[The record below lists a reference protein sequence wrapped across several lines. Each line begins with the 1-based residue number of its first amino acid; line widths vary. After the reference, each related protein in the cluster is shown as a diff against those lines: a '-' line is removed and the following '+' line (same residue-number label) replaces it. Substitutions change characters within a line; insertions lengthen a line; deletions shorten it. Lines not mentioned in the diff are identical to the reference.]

1 MKALLSRFVC
11 VFAAT
16 LVLASAVNAQPP
28 RPRPQRVDPLTS
40 SIQGRVTT
48 SDTGAPIRGAEVR
61 LSMDGRFS
69 RLVTTNGE
77 GRFELRNLPAG
88 EYRLTVSKAGFITLE
103 YGQRRPFEAAAT
115 IPLGEG
121 QSATGNV
128 ALIRGGAIFG
138 RVLDEFGDP
147 SVGTRVQILRNRA
160 EGGGRRLLP
169 VGMADQTDDT
179 GAFRIYG
186 LPPGEYYVA
195 ASTGLIDA
203 VKRDPPVY
211 YPGTVSFAEAQPI
224 TLGAGAE
231 ASADFQISDVVR
243 AATVSG
249 VVLTSSGAPAPGAMI
264 NLLSNTVS
272 ATPGAQGI
280 PMLHGDAGPD
290 GTFSIQNVPP
300 GPYTISVQLQMQ
312 PLDAGFIAAARDATR
327 GAGGPP
333 PPEVPVSG
341 TFSVPNAALR
351 EQMLDRMPETASM
364 PLVVTSEG
372 VSGITLST
380 RRGGRVTGIIVAD
393 TGVTRALPTGV
404 VVRLRSLGPGNM
416 QMTMNGG
423 SDTGNFQLVGTSGP
437 SRLEVDGVPD
447 GWAVKAMLL
456 DGEDVTDA
464 PFDLSGRTGSLRV
477 VMTDRITSLSGTVQ
491 SDRNRRDHNVIAF
504 PDDPAKWASPS
515 RFVRTIRADAD
526 GRFQIRGLPPGE
538 RYFVA
543 ALDYL
548 EAGEESDRQL
558 LNRLRSR
565 ASSVTLGDG
574 EQRSIQLDVT
584 SR

>member
-1 MKALLSRFVC
+1 MNLAGRLLLLSLMMMVGL
-11 VFAAT
+11 ADA
-16 LVLASAVNAQPP
+16 VLAQAP
-28 RPRPQRVDPLTS
+28 RARSQRVDPLTS
-40 SIQGRVTT
+40 SISGLVTT
-48 SDTGAPIRGAEVR
+48 DTGAPVRGAEVR
-61 LSMDGRFS
+61 LAMDGRFS

-88 EYRLTVSKAGFITLE
+88 EYRLTVSKTGFITLE
-103 YGQRRPFEAAAT
+103 YGQQRPFETAST
-115 IPLGEG
+115 ITLGEG

-128 ALIRGGAIFG
+128 ALLRGGAIFG

-147 SVGTRVQILRNRA
+147 SVGTRVQVLRNRA
-160 EGGGRRLLP
+160 ESGGRRLLP

-203 VKRDPPVY
+203 IKRDPPVY
-211 YPGTVSFAEAQPI
+211 YPGTMSFAEAQPI

-231 ASADFQISDVVR
+231 ASADFQIIDVAR

-249 VVLTSSGAPAPGAMI
+249 VVLTSSGAPAPGAMV

-280 PMLHGDAGPD
+280 AMLHADAGPD
-290 GTFSIQNVPP
+290 GTFSIHNVPP
-300 GPYTISVQLQMQ
+300 GPYTITAQLQME
-312 PLDAGFIAAARDATR
+312 PFDAGSIAAARDATR

-341 TFSVPNAALR
+341 TFSVSNAALR
-351 EQMLDRMPETASM
+351 EQMLNRLPETASM
-364 PLVVTSEG
+364 QLAVTSEG
-372 VSGITLST
+372 VSGVTLST
-380 RRGGRVTGIIVAD
+380 RRGGRVNGRIVAD
-393 TGVTRALPTGV
+393 TGVARQLPRGLQVALQ
-404 VVRLRSLGPGNM
+404 SSGPGNM
-416 QMTMNGG
+416 QMNGG
-423 SDTGNFQLVGTSGP
+423 TDTDFQLAGMGGP
-437 SRLEVDGVPD
+437 SRVEVKGVPD
-447 GWAVKAMLL
+447 DWMVKAVLL

-464 PFDLSGRTGSLRV
+464 PFDLSGRTGTLRV

-504 PDDPAKWASPS
+504 PDDSTKWASPS

-548 EAGEESDRQL
+548 EAGEEQDRQL

-574 EQRSIQLDVT
+574 EQRSIQIDLT

>member
-1 MKALLSRFVC
+1 MNLVGRLLLLSLMMMIGL
-11 VFAAT
+11 ADA
-16 LVLASAVNAQPP
+16 VLAQAP
-28 RPRPQRVDPLTS
+28 RGRSQRVDPLTS
-40 SIQGRVTT
+40 SISGLVTT
-48 SDTGAPIRGAEVR
+48 ADTGAPVRGAEVR
-61 LSMDGRFS
+61 LAMDGRFS

-88 EYRLTVSKAGFITLE
+88 EYRLTVSKTGFITIE
-103 YGQRRPFEAAAT
+103 YGQQRPFERAAT
-115 IPLGEG
+115 ITLGEG

-128 ALIRGGAIFG
+128 ALLRGGAIFG
-138 RVLDEFGDP
+138 RVLDEFGEP
-147 SVGTRVQILRNRA
+147 SVGTRVQVLRNRA
-160 EGGGRRLLP
+160 ESGGRRLLQ
-169 VGMADQTDDT
+169 VGMGDQTDDT

-203 VKRDPPVY
+203 IKRDPPVY
-211 YPGTVSFAEAQPI
+211 YPGTMSFAEALPI
-224 TLGAGAE
+224 TVGAGTE
-231 ASADFQISDVVR
+231 ASADFQISDVAR

-249 VVLTSSGAPAPGAMI
+249 VVLTSSGAPAPGAMV
-264 NLLSNTVS
+264 NLSSNTVS

-280 PMLHGDAGPD
+280 AVLHADAGSD

-300 GPYTISVQLQMQ
+300 GPYTISAQLQMQ
-312 PLDAGFIAAARDATR
+312 PFDAGFVAGTRDAT
-327 GAGGPP
+327 
-333 PPEVPVSG
+333 
-341 TFSVPNAALR
+341 SVPNAPLR
-351 EQMLDRMPETASM
+351 EQMLNRLPETASM
-364 PLVVTSEG
+364 QLVVTSEG
-372 VSGITLST
+372 VSGVTLST
-380 RRGGRVTGIIVAD
+380 RRGGRVTGRFVAD
-393 TGVTRALPTGV
+393 TGVTRALPTGL
-404 VVRLRSLGPGNM
+404 VVRLRSSGPGNM

-423 SDTGNFQLVGTSGP
+423 NDTGDFQLAGISGAT
-437 SRLEVDGVPD
+437 RLEVDGVPD
-447 GWAVKAMLL
+447 GWAIKAILL

-504 PDDPAKWASPS
+504 PDDSTKWASPS

-526 GRFQIRGLPPGE
+526 GRFQFRGLPPGE

-548 EAGEESDRQL
+548 EAGEEQDRQL

-574 EQRSIQLDVT
+574 EQRSIQIDLT

>member
-1 MKALLSRFVC
+1 MNLVGRLLLLSLMMMIGL
-11 VFAAT
+11 ADA
-16 LVLASAVNAQPP
+16 VLAQAP
-28 RPRPQRVDPLTS
+28 RGRSQRVDPLTS
-40 SIQGRVTT
+40 SISGLVTT
-48 SDTGAPIRGAEVR
+48 ADTGAPVRGAEVR
-61 LSMDGRFS
+61 LAMDGRFS

-88 EYRLTVSKAGFITLE
+88 EYRLTVSKTGFITIE
-103 YGQRRPFEAAAT
+103 YGQQRPFERAAT
-115 IPLGEG
+115 ITLGEG

-128 ALIRGGAIFG
+128 ALLRGGAIFG
-138 RVLDEFGDP
+138 RVLDEFGEP
-147 SVGTRVQILRNRA
+147 SVGTRVQVLRNRA
-160 EGGGRRLLP
+160 ESGGRRLLQ
-169 VGMADQTDDT
+169 VGMGDQTDDT

-203 VKRDPPVY
+203 IKRDPPVY
-211 YPGTVSFAEAQPI
+211 YPGTMSFAEALPI
-224 TLGAGAE
+224 TVGAGTD
-231 ASADFQISDVVR
+231 ASADFQISDVAR

-249 VVLTSSGAPAPGAMI
+249 VVLTSSGAPAPGAMV
-264 NLLSNTVS
+264 NLSSNTVS

-280 PMLHGDAGPD
+280 AVLHADAGPD

-300 GPYTISVQLQMQ
+300 GPYTISAQLPMQ
-312 PLDAGFIAAARDATR
+312 PFDAGFVAGTRDAT
-327 GAGGPP
+327 
-333 PPEVPVSG
+333 
-341 TFSVPNAALR
+341 SVPNAPLR
-351 EQMLDRMPETASM
+351 EQMLNRLPETASM
-364 PLVVTSEG
+364 QLVVTSEG
-372 VSGITLST
+372 VSGVTLST
-380 RRGGRVTGIIVAD
+380 RRGGRVTGRFVAD
-393 TGVTRALPTGV
+393 AGVTRALPTGL
-404 VVRLRSLGPGNM
+404 VVRLRSSGPG
-416 QMTMNGG
+416 MTMNGG
-423 SDTGNFQLVGTSGP
+423 NDTGDFQLAGISGAT
-437 SRLEVDGVPD
+437 RLEVDGVPD
-447 GWAVKAMLL
+447 GWAIKAILL

-504 PDDPAKWASPS
+504 PDDSTKWASPS

-526 GRFQIRGLPPGE
+526 GRFQFRGLPPGE

-548 EAGEESDRQL
+548 EAGEEQDRQL

-574 EQRSIQLDVT
+574 EQRSIQIDLT

>member
-1 MKALLSRFVC
+1 MRALLWRFVC

-16 LVLASAVNAQPP
+16 IVLASTVHAQPG
-28 RPRPQRVDPLTS
+28 RTRPQRVDPLTS

-88 EYRLTVSKAGFITLE
+88 EYRLTVSKAGFTTLE
-103 YGQRRPFEAAAT
+103 YGQRRPFETAST
-115 IPLGEG
+115 ITLGEG

-147 SVGTRVQILRNRA
+147 SVGTRVQVLRNRA
-160 EGGGRRLLP
+160 ESGGRRLLP

-186 LPPGEYYVA
+186 LPPGEYYIA

-203 VKRDPPVY
+203 IKRDPPVY
-211 YPGTVSFAEAQPI
+211 YPGTMSFAEAQPI

-231 ASADFQISDVVR
+231 ASADFQISDVAR

-249 VVLTSSGAPAPGAMI
+249 VVLSSSGAPAPGAMV
-264 NLLSNTVS
+264 NLSSNTVS
-272 ATPGAQGI
+272 ATPGAQAI
-280 PMLHGDAGPD
+280 PMLHADAGPD

-300 GPYTISVQLQMQ
+300 GPYTISAQLQMQ
-312 PLDAGFIAAARDATR
+312 SFDAGFVAGARDAT
-327 GAGGPP
+327 
-333 PPEVPVSG
+333 
-341 TFSVPNAALR
+341 SVPNASLR
-351 EQMLDRMPETASM
+351 EQMLNRLPETASM

-372 VSGITLST
+372 VSGVTLST
-380 RRGGRVTGIIVAD
+380 RRGGRVTGRFVAD
-393 TGVTRALPTGV
+393 TGVTRALPAGLI
-404 VVRLRSLGPGNM
+404 VRLRSSGLGNM

-423 SDTGNFQLVGTSGP
+423 NDTGDFQLAGISGP
-437 SRLEVDGVPD
+437 TRLEVDGVPD
-447 GWAVKAMLL
+447 GWGIKAILL

-504 PDDPAKWASPS
+504 PDDPTKWASPS

-548 EAGEESDRQL
+548 EAGEEQDRQL

>member
-1 MKALLSRFVC
+1 MKALLWRFVC
-11 VFAAT
+11 GFAAT
-16 LVLASAVNAQPP
+16 LALASAVNAQPG
-28 RPRPQRVDPLTS
+28 RTRPQRVDPLTS

-48 SDTGAPIRGAEVR
+48 SDTGGPIRGAEVR
-61 LSMDGRFS
+61 LSIDGRFS
-69 RLVTTNGE
+69 RLVTTDGE

-103 YGQRRPFEAAAT
+103 YGQRRPFEAAST
-115 IPLGEG
+115 ITLGEG

-128 ALIRGGAIFG
+128 ALLRGGAIFG

-160 EGGGRRLLP
+160 ESGGRRLLP

-186 LPPGEYYVA
+186 LPPGEYFVA

-203 VKRDPPVY
+203 IKRDPPVY
-211 YPGTVSFAEAQPI
+211 YPGTMSFAEAQPI
-224 TLGAGAE
+224 SLGAGAE
-231 ASADFQISDVVR
+231 ASADFQISDVAR

-249 VVLTSSGAPAPGAMI
+249 VVLTSSGAPASGAMI
-264 NLLSNTVS
+264 NLSSNIVS

-280 PMLHGDAGPD
+280 PTLHADAGPD

-300 GPYTISVQLQMQ
+300 GPYTLNVQLQMQ
-312 PLDAGFIAAARDATR
+312 PFDAGVIAGARDATR
-327 GAGGPP
+327 
-333 PPEVPVSG
+333 
-341 TFSVPNAALR
+341 VPNASLR
-351 EQMLDRMPETASM
+351 EQMLNLMPEMASL

-380 RRGGRVTGIIVAD
+380 RRGGRVTGRVVAD
-393 TGVTRALPTGV
+393 TGVTRALPAGLI
-404 VVRLRSLGPGNM
+404 VRLRSGGPGNM

-423 SDTGNFQLVGTSGP
+423 NDTGDFQLAGSSGP
-437 SRLEVDGVPD
+437 TRFEVDGVPD
-447 GWAVKAMLL
+447 GWAIKAILL

-504 PDDPAKWASPS
+504 PDDPTKWASPS

-548 EAGEESDRQL
+548 EAGEEQDRQL

-565 ASSVTLGDG
+565 ASSVTLGEG
-574 EQRSIQLDVT
+574 EQRSIQLDLT

>member
-1 MKALLSRFVC
+1 MNLVGRLLLLSLMMMIGL
-11 VFAAT
+11 ADA
-16 LVLASAVNAQPP
+16 VLAQAP
-28 RPRPQRVDPLTS
+28 RGRSQRVDPLTS
-40 SIQGRVTT
+40 SISGLVTT
-48 SDTGAPIRGAEVR
+48 ADTGAPVRGAEVR
-61 LSMDGRFS
+61 LAMDGRFS

-88 EYRLTVSKAGFITLE
+88 DYRLTVSKTGFITLE
-103 YGQRRPFEAAAT
+103 YGQQRPFERAAT
-115 IPLGEG
+115 ITLGEG

-128 ALIRGGAIFG
+128 ALLRGGAIFG
-138 RVLDEFGDP
+138 RVLDEFGEP
-147 SVGTRVQILRNRA
+147 SVGTRVQVLRNRA
-160 EGGGRRLLP
+160 ESGGRRLLQ
-169 VGMADQTDDT
+169 VGMGDQTDDT

-203 VKRDPPVY
+203 IKRDPPVY
-211 YPGTVSFAEAQPI
+211 YPGTMSFAEALPI
-224 TLGAGAE
+224 TVGAGTE
-231 ASADFQISDVVR
+231 ASADFQISDVAR

-249 VVLTSSGAPAPGAMI
+249 VVLTSSGAPAPGAMV
-264 NLLSNTVS
+264 NLSSNTVS
-272 ATPGAQGI
+272 ATAGAQGI
-280 PMLHGDAGPD
+280 AVLHADAGPD

-300 GPYTISVQLQMQ
+300 GPYTISAQLQMQ
-312 PLDAGFIAAARDATR
+312 PFDAGFVAGTRDAT
-327 GAGGPP
+327 
-333 PPEVPVSG
+333 
-341 TFSVPNAALR
+341 SVPNAPLR
-351 EQMLDRMPETASM
+351 EQMLNRLPETASM
-364 PLVVTSEG
+364 QLVVTSEG
-372 VSGITLST
+372 VSGVTLST
-380 RRGGRVTGIIVAD
+380 RRGGRVNGRFVAD
-393 TGVTRALPTGV
+393 TGVVRPLPRGLQV
-404 VVRLRSLGPGNM
+404 ALRSSGPGSM

-423 SDTGNFQLVGTSGP
+423 NDSEDFQLAGMSGP
-437 SRLEVDGVPD
+437 SRLEVGGVPD
-447 GWAVKAMLL
+447 DWMVKSVLL

-504 PDDPAKWASPS
+504 PDDSTKWASPS

-526 GRFQIRGLPPGE
+526 GRFQFRGLPPGE

-548 EAGEESDRQL
+548 EAGEEQDRQL

-574 EQRSIQLDVT
+574 EQRSIQIDLT

>member
-1 MKALLSRFVC
+1 MKSLLWRFVC

-16 LVLASAVNAQPP
+16 LALASAVNAQPG
-28 RPRPQRVDPLTS
+28 RTRPQRVDPLTS

-61 LSMDGRFS
+61 LSTEFRFS

-77 GRFELRNLPAG
+77 GLFELRNLPAG
-88 EYRLTVSKAGFITLE
+88 EYRLTVSKTGFITLE
-103 YGQRRPFEAAAT
+103 YGQQRPFETAST
-115 IPLGEG
+115 ITLGEG

-128 ALIRGGAIFG
+128 ALLRGGAIFG
-138 RVLDEFGDP
+138 RVLDEFGEP
-147 SVGTRVQILRNRA
+147 SVGTRVQVLRNRA
-160 EGGGRRLLP
+160 ESGGRRLLL

-186 LPPGEYYVA
+186 LPPGEYFVA

-203 VKRDPPVY
+203 IKRDPPVY
-211 YPGTVSFAEAQPI
+211 YPGTMSFAEAQPI
-224 TLGAGAE
+224 TLGAGTE
-231 ASADFQISDVVR
+231 ASADFQISDVAR

-249 VVLTSSGAPAPGAMI
+249 VVLTSSGAPAPGAMV
-264 NLLSNTVS
+264 NLSSNTVS

-280 PMLHGDAGPD
+280 AMLHADAGSD

-300 GPYTISVQLQMQ
+300 GPYTISAQLQMQ
-312 PLDAGFIAAARDATR
+312 PFDAGFIAGARDASS
-327 GAGGPP
+327 A
-333 PPEVPVSG
+333 
-341 TFSVPNAALR
+341 PNAPLR
-351 EQMLDRMPETASM
+351 EQMLNLMPETASM
-364 PLVVTSEG
+364 QLAVTSEG
-372 VSGITLST
+372 VSGVTLST
-380 RRGGRVTGIIVAD
+380 RRGGRVNGRFVAD
-393 TGVTRALPTGV
+393 TGVTRALPTGL
-404 VVRLRSLGPGNM
+404 VVRLRSSGPGNM

-423 SDTGNFQLVGTSGP
+423 NDTGDFQLAGISGP
-437 SRLEVDGVPD
+437 TRLEVDGVPD
-447 GWAVKAMLL
+447 GWAIKAILL

-464 PFDLSGRTGSLRV
+464 PFELSGRTGSLRV

-504 PDDPAKWASPS
+504 PDDSTKWASPS

-548 EAGEESDRQL
+548 EAGEEQDRQL

-574 EQRSIQLDVT
+574 EQRSIQIDLT